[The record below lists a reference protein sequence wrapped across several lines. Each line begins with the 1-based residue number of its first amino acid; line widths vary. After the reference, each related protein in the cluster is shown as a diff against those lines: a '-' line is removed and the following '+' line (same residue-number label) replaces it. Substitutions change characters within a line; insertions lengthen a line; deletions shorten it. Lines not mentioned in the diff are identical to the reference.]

1 MLKGKVLISTSTFGA
16 CAQSP
21 ARLLSK
27 LGFMV
32 VLNPFK
38 RKLAKNETLTLLKD
52 CCGIIAGTEVLDKE
66 VLREAVKLKVI
77 SRIGVGVDNIDLVF
91 AKNRG
96 IRVFN
101 TPEAVTE
108 SVAELA
114 VGLILDCLRG
124 ISHSDREMK
133 NGKWNKYMGSLLHGK
148 TVGIV
153 GLGRIG
159 GRLAGILKQSFN
171 CNVVYYDKY
180 KNNKKFKKLHLDKL
194 FSVSDIISFN
204 SSSTDLILDSNSIKK
219 LKKGVIIINTSR
231 SNLIDEDAIAK
242 ALKDGTVSFAAF
254 DVFSKEP
261 YNGELRYLPNVI
273 LTPHIGS
280 YAREARAEMEKQAV
294 ENLLK
299 GFQKAG
305 LL

>member
-133 NGKWNKYMGSLLHGK
+133 NGKWTDPAPVHFGTNKIISE
-148 TVGIV
+148 VSFSN
-153 GLGRIG
+153 G
-159 GRLAGILKQSFN
+159 GRKAYFAVIDF
-171 CNVVYYDKY
+171 DK
-180 KNNKKFKKLHLDKL
+180 N
-194 FSVSDIISFN
+194 DIIISY
-204 SSSTDLILDSNSIKK
+204 SQLQP
-219 LKKGVIIINTSR
+219 
-231 SNLIDEDAIAK
+231 
-242 ALKDGTVSFAAF
+242 DGTWSAP
-254 DVFSKEP
+254 K
-261 YNGELRYLPNVI
+261 
-273 LTPHIGS
+273 
-280 YAREARAEMEKQAV
+280 AV
-294 ENLLK
+294 D
-299 GFQKAG
+299 
-305 LL
+305 

>member
-1 MLKGKVLISTSTFGA
+1 MPKVVITTTTFGKVDSSSLELCRNRGCS
-16 CAQSP
+16 
-21 ARLLSK
+21 
-27 LGFMV
+27 V
-32 VLNPFK
+32 VLNPYQ
-38 RKLAKNETLTLLKD
+38 RKVLSHELVELAKDAEGL
-52 CCGIIAGTEVLDKE
+52 IAGTEIISKDVLLKLPH
-66 VLREAVKLKVI
+66 LRVI
-77 SRIGVGVDNIDLVF
+77 SRCGTGLDNIDLE
-91 AKNRG
+91 AAEKLN
-96 IRVFN
+96 IEVFN

-254 DVFSKEP
+254 DVFNKEP